1 MLRRKMIRDIKQN
14 LSQFITILLM
24 VFIGIMAY
32 SGIESY
38 MEGMKETANNFYGDY
53 NLQDLNVMGELSEE
67 NINTVKE
74 ISNVKNAE
82 GKLKVNGVLEND
94 DDTTISMNFI
104 EENEISKFYIVDGEN
119 FNKDTKGIWLDNFFA
134 EENNLKIGDTL
145 KVKYDGY
152 VFEEK
157 IVGLINV
164 PDHVYDVKDESQLYP
179 DHKTF
184 GFAYASINELEGFIK
199 NQVMKEAN
207 LTDESIF
214 NQVFSDFNYKDYIKY
229 NYIMVDID
237 NKEKFN
243 EVKNSIEEKIDNV
256 AVIDIED
263 TASYKQY
270 QGEIEEGE
278 TYIGVFSGLFLFIA
292 LLSVVTTMNRVVKKQ
307 RLQIGTLKALGFKQ
321 RKIVLHY
328 ISYSFW
334 ISIVAALLGL
344 VAGRY
349 FIGSLFIGLE
359 MSFFEIPN
367 GMPIIKND
375 SYVVAALVVL
385 CVSFAT
391 YLSTRKIF
399 KEKTADTLRNEIP
412 SVKSKSLNI
421 TTTGIFK
428 KMSFNTKWN
437 IRDMF
442 RNKARTIT
450 GIVGITACAMLIVC
464 SLGMLDSM
472 NYFIDLQFNRI
483 FNFEYKLSLK
493 SDISTENLKELTDKY
508 GDNTSQS
515 IYIEIKDNDGN
526 IESNNIFV
534 TDSKDYVRSVDNKDQ
549 FINVDKDDG
558 VYVTY
563 KLAKTKGYKIGD
575 EISWHVSGN
584 NKYYTSKIVG
594 FNKDPQNQNLT
605 MTRKYLESLDIE
617 YKPDSLYTN
626 VDLSENKDI
635 AGVTVISN
643 IDKLKEGMDGM
654 LETMKTMLVL
664 IIVIAIILGSV
675 IIYNLGILSYTEKQY
690 QFATLKVLGFKDKQ
704 IQKIFIR
711 QNNIVSVIS
720 IILGLPAGFYLTDW
734 LFKTAIE
741 EHYDFGAHINF
752 VSYVLAA
759 IGTFVI
765 SYVVSKILAKK
776 IRKIDMV
783 TSLKG
788 NE

>member
-67 NINTVKE
+67 NINTIKE

-82 GKLKVNGVLEND
+82 GKLNVNGVLEND

-104 EENEISKFYIVDGEN
+104 EENEISKFYIVDGES

-134 EENNLKIGDTL
+134 EENNLKIGDIL
-145 KVKYDGY
+145 KIKYDGY

-184 GFAYASINELEGFIK
+184 GFAYASSNELEGFIK

-207 LTDESIF
+207 LTDESTF

-229 NYIMVDID
+229 NYIMVDLD

-243 EVKNSIEEKIDNV
+243 EVKNSIEEKMDNV

-349 FIGSLFIGLE
+349 FIGSVFIGLE

-375 SYVVAALVVL
+375 SYVVSALVVL
-385 CVSFAT
+385 CVSFVT
-391 YLSTRKIF
+391 YLSTRKIL

-493 SDISTENLKELTDKY
+493 SDISKENLKELTDKY

-515 IYIEIKDNDGN
+515 IYIEVKDNDGN

-534 TDSKDYVRSVDNKDQ
+534 TDSKDYVRFVDNKDH
-549 FINVDKDDG
+549 FINVDNDDG
-558 VYVTY
+558 VYITY
-563 KLAKTKGYKIGD
+563 KLAKTKGYNIGD

-741 EHYDFGAHINF
+741 EHYDFGAHINLI
-752 VSYVLAA
+752 SYVLAA

>member
-1 MLRRKMIRDIKQN
+1 MLKRKMIRDIKQN

-24 VFIGIMAY
+24 VFIGVMVY

-38 MEGMKETANNFYGDY
+38 MEGMKRTASNFYGEY
-53 NLQDLNVMGELSEE
+53 NLQDLNVIGELSKE
-67 NINTVKE
+67 NIDTIKE
-74 ISNVKNAE
+74 ISNVKNVE
-82 GKLKVNGVLEND
+82 GKLNVNGVLEND
-94 DDTTISMNFI
+94 DDITLSMNFI
-104 EENEISKFYIVDGEN
+104 EENEISKFYIVDGES
-119 FNKDTKGIWLDNFFA
+119 FNKETKGMWLDNFFA

-145 KVKYDGY
+145 KIKYDGY

-157 IVGLINV
+157 IVGFINV

-179 DHKTF
+179 DHKAF
-184 GFAYASINELEGFIK
+184 GFSYLSVNELEGFIK
-199 NQVMKEAN
+199 NKVMKEAN
-207 LTDESIF
+207 ITNESIF
-214 NQVFSDFNYKDYIKY
+214 NQVFSNFNYKDYIKY
-229 NYIMVDID
+229 NYIMVDAE
-237 NKEKFN
+237 NKEKSN
-243 EVKNSIEEKIDNV
+243 DVKNSIEEKIDNV
-256 AVIDIED
+256 AVINIED

-321 RKIVLHY
+321 RKIIMHY
-328 ISYSFW
+328 IGYSFW
-334 ISIVAALLGL
+334 ISLIGALLGL

-349 FIGSLFIGLE
+349 FIGNVFIGLE

-367 GMPIIKND
+367 GVPIIKND

-385 CVSFAT
+385 CVSFVT
-391 YLSTRKIF
+391 YLSTRKIL

-412 SVKSKSLNI
+412 SVKSKTLNI
-421 TTTGIFK
+421 TTMGIFK

-450 GIVGITACAMLIVC
+450 GIVGVAACAMLIVC
-464 SLGMLDSM
+464 SLGMMNSM

-493 SDISTENLKELTDKY
+493 SDVSTENLKKLTDKY

-515 IYIEIKDNDGN
+515 LYVEIKDNEGN

-534 TDSKDYVRSVDNKDQ
+534 TDCKDYVRFVDDKDQ
-549 FINVDKDDG
+549 FINVDKNDG

-563 KLAKTKGYKIGD
+563 KLAKTKGYNIGD
-575 EISWHVSGN
+575 EISWHISGN

-594 FNKDPQNQNLT
+594 FNKDPQNQNVT
-605 MTRKYLESLDIE
+605 MTRKYMESLDIE

-626 VDLSENKDI
+626 VDLSGNKDI
-635 AGVTVISN
+635 EGVTVISN

-654 LETMKTMLVL
+654 LQTMKTMIVL
-664 IIVIAIILGSV
+664 IIVIAIVLGSV

-704 IQKIFIR
+704 IQKIFIK
-711 QNNIVSVIS
+711 QNNIVAVIS

-734 LFKTAIE
+734 IFKTAIE
-741 EHYDFGAHINF
+741 ESYDFGAHINIQ
-752 VSYVLAA
+752 SYVIAA

>member
-67 NINTVKE
+67 NINTIKE

-82 GKLKVNGVLEND
+82 GKLNVNGVLEND

-104 EENEISKFYIVDGEN
+104 EENEISKFYIVDGES

-134 EENNLKIGDTL
+134 GENKLKIGDTL

-184 GFAYASINELEGFIK
+184 GFAYASSNELEGFIK

-214 NQVFSDFNYKDYIKY
+214 NQVFSNFNYKDYIKY

-243 EVKNSIEEKIDNV
+243 EVKNSIEEKIENV
-256 AVIDIED
+256 AVINIED
-263 TASYKQY
+263 TTSYKQY

-334 ISIVAALLGL
+334 ISMVAVLLGL

-349 FIGSLFIGLE
+349 FIGSVFIGLE

-385 CVSFAT
+385 CVSFVT
-391 YLSTRKIF
+391 YLSTRKIL

-493 SDISTENLKELTDKY
+493 SDISTDNLKELTDKY

-534 TDSKDYVRSVDNKDQ
+534 TDSKDYVRFVDDKDK
-549 FINVDKDDG
+549 FINVDRDDG

-563 KLAKTKGYKIGD
+563 KLAKTKGYNIGD
-575 EISWHVSGN
+575 EILWHVSGN

-594 FNKDPQNQNLT
+594 FNKDPQNQNVT

-626 VDLSENKDI
+626 VNLSENKDI

-690 QFATLKVLGFKDKQ
+690 QFATLKVLGFKNKQ

-741 EHYDFGAHINF
+741 EHYDFGAHINLI
-752 VSYVLAA
+752 SYVLAA